1 MCGVQDCSGYDVRRS
16 FAPTLPRCSLSPPS
30 VARAANAGNRPKGAV
45 ASGRRNGQPVH
56 AWRSAGGL
64 LCPAHPARP
73 QAQGPDPIMTRAQ
86 QIGVIIG
93 LLIVAAFTIL
103 RASDPPLLRQIRD
116 ITFDEYQR
124 IRPRPFEAAPVRV
137 IDIDEA
143 SLKEFGQWPWPR
155 DRLALLVERL
165 SQMGAA
171 AIAFDILFAEPDRL
185 SPRSVMRDVA
195 GVDASLLRRLP
206 DNDEIFAE
214 AIAGKPVVLGFGL
227 STDGNYRPPVKAG
240 FAYTGESPFNAPPRL
255 TAATPLRPQLQINA
269 TGIGHI
275 SLNPGNYSSVVRRVP
290 LLLTDGEQLYPNLAI
305 EALRVA
311 QGASTYIVST
321 APDAPDTLTSIKI
334 GDFVVP
340 TTADGELWLYTSPDV
355 AKRYISAGKVL
366 SPDGAPPEVSA
377 AVQGSIVFV
386 GTSSAGL
393 QDIRSTALGQN
404 VPGVSMHAQTVEQ
417 ILSGRF
423 LSRPDW
429 ADGME
434 ILSIAVLG
442 TVLVVL
448 TTFVSPAVA
457 LACGLIITALAL
469 AASWVAFSYW
479 GLLFDPLALI
489 LAGSIIHFA
498 ATSFRI
504 LVIDRERREVRR
516 AFGQY
521 LSPSLLY
528 RIEHTPDALRLGG
541 DDRELTVMFVDV
553 RGFTA
558 LSERLQPAEV
568 VRFLNTLLDALSR
581 HVVANEGTLDKFIG
595 DSIMAFWNAPV
606 DVAGHPAKAVRA
618 ALAMRETLA
627 GLNAADAFGFG
638 KDYQVGIGIGV
649 HTGLA
654 CVGNMGAETR
664 FNYSAVG
671 DAVNVAARIE
681 SCCKEGGFDILVS
694 ETTAGALP
702 DFALL
707 DAGALGLKGKSSRA
721 RLYATVGDERVGQS
735 AEFAVLLRVHE
746 ELVAALRTRAADSR
760 KRLARAKQK
769 AAGLAAALPE
779 FYRRLPRRGDHFR
792 DSRAEKEDVASEPA
806 N

>member
-1 MCGVQDCSGYDVRRS
+1 
-16 FAPTLPRCSLSPPS
+16 
-30 VARAANAGNRPKGAV
+30 
-45 ASGRRNGQPVH
+45 
-56 AWRSAGGL
+56 
-64 LCPAHPARP
+64 
-73 QAQGPDPIMTRAQ
+73 MTRAQ
-86 QIGVIIG
+86 QIGLVLG
-93 LLIVAAFTIL
+93 LAIVAAFILL
-103 RASDPPLLRQIRD
+103 RASDPSLLRQIRD
-116 ITFDEYQR
+116 VTFDEYQR
-124 IRPRPFEAAPVRV
+124 IEPRTFENVPVRV

-155 DRLALLVERL
+155 DRLGLLVQRL
-165 SQMGAA
+165 SDMGAS

-185 SPRSVMRDVA
+185 SPRSVMRDVT
-195 GVDASLLRRLP
+195 GISPSLVSRLP
-206 DNDEIFAE
+206 DNDEIFAH
-214 AIAGKPVVLGFGL
+214 AIAGHPVVLGFGV
-227 STDGNYRPPVKAG
+227 SNEGSYRPPVKAG
-240 FAYTGESPFNAPPRL
+240 FAFTGESPLNAPPRL
-255 TAATPLRPQLQINA
+255 NAATPVRPLLEINA
-269 TGIGHI
+269 AGLGHI
-275 SLNPGNYSSVVRRVP
+275 SLNPGNSSAVVRTVP
-290 LLLTDGEQLYPNLAI
+290 LFLTDGQQLYPNLAL

-311 QGASTYIVST
+311 QGASTYVLAA
-321 APDAPDTLTSIKI
+321 APDAADTLTSVKI
-334 GDFVVP
+334 GDFIVP
-340 TTADGELWLYTSPDV
+340 VTATGELWLYTSPDV
-355 AKRYISAGKVL
+355 AERYISAGKIL
-366 SPDGAPPEVSA
+366 APEGVSPEVSA

-393 QDIRSTALGQN
+393 QDIRTTALGEN

-429 ADGME
+429 ANGLE

-442 TVLVVL
+442 CVLVTL

-457 LACGLIITALAL
+457 LACGLFITALAL
-469 AASWVAFSYW
+469 AASWLAFSYW
-479 GLLFDPLALI
+479 GLLFDPLAPI
-489 LAGSIIHFA
+489 VAGSIIHFA

-528 RIEHTPDALRLGG
+528 RIEHTRDALRLGG

-553 RGFTA
+553 RGFTE

-606 DVAGHPAKAVRA
+606 DVADHPAKAVRA
-618 ALAMRETLA
+618 ALAMRETLTR
-627 GLNAADAFGFG
+627 LNSTDAFGFG
-638 KDYQVGIGIGV
+638 KDYQVGIGIGI

-654 CVGNMGAETR
+654 CVGNMGAEAR

-681 SCCKEGGFDILVS
+681 SCCKEVGFDILIS
-694 ETTAGALP
+694 ESTAKTLP
-702 DFALL
+702 DFALI

-721 RLYATVGDERVGQS
+721 RLYAVVGDERIAESAKFVEMQRLHGQ
-735 AEFAVLLRVHE
+735 
-746 ELVAALRTRAADSR
+746 LVEALCTRSTDSR
-760 KRLARAKQK
+760 KILGAAKLRAV
-769 AAGLAAALPE
+769 ALTATLPE
-779 FYRRLPRRGDHFR
+779 FYRRISRRAEHFR
-792 DSRAEKEDVASEPA
+792 DQPVEETDSAADRTG
-806 N
+806 